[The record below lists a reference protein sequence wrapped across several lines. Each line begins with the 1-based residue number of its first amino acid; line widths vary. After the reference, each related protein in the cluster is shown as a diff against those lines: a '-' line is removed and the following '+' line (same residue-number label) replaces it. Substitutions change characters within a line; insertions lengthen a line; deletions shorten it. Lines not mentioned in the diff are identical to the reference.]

1 MAFSGVLTHRKTR
14 RLAKILGIMPCFALG
29 ILEALWHLTAEQARD
44 GSIQN
49 LNPQDIADELFYDRD
64 PNELIDALL
73 ESKWLERLSDGQLF
87 IHDWDQH
94 STDTVDAW
102 LARKGMRYANGV
114 QPRMNRIS
122 DAEREKLCERFGFHR
137 TKTHKNAQ
145 NTSQSE
151 TVENNCAT
159 TTTTSTTTS
168 IELDKSNSADGE
180 PPAKKPRKKRPPKPK
195 GPPTPQ
201 QIRFQK
207 IWDTLSALYEKKGWG
222 QVMSADV
229 NRYITKGVSGL
240 GELLDWL
247 ESAKEAGKHDQ
258 DCQDAA
264 VRMYL
269 KSELEFDGKTTWE
282 AVFNHRGKLW
292 NQITGVSTAANNPYT
307 EGTRYQRSGES
318 AS

>member
-1 MAFSGVLTHRKTR
+1 MAENLPYRPHDIMAWDSSTTVQRMNFANRGVYHSVLDMQWKDGFVDADPLEIKATIRCSDSEWDGFEKHFEKCFPLCEDGKR
-14 RLAKILGIMPCFALG
+14 RNPKCVLMREKAIVRVQKNRENGKLGGRPSPRNEEPNG
-29 ILEALWHLTAEQARD
+29 KPNGKPNDNQSVPD
-44 GSIQN
+44 GLS
-49 LNPQDIADELFYDRD
+49 EGE
-64 PNELIDALL
+64 PNEKQ
-73 ESKWLERLSDGQLF
+73 SKSKSDL
-87 IHDWDQH
+87 
-94 STDTVDAW
+94 
-102 LARKGMRYANGV
+102 
-114 QPRMNRIS
+114 
-122 DAEREKLCERFGFHR
+122 
-137 TKTHKNAQ
+137 
-145 NTSQSE
+145 
-151 TVENNCAT
+151 
-159 TTTTSTTTS
+159 
-168 IELDKSNSADGE
+168 ELDKSNSADGE
-180 PPAKKPRKKRPPKPK
+180 PTAKKPRKKRPPKPK

-258 DCQDAA
+258 DCQGAA
-264 VRMYL
+264 VQMYL
-269 KSELEFDGKTTWE
+269 KSELEFDGKTSWE

-307 EGTRYQRSGES
+307 EGTRYQRSGEA